1 LIAYAKIA
9 TGYGSGTSST
19 TYTGAGN
26 CEGST
31 FASYDYN
38 DCDSYQIKPL
48 YDSIEIFQKEIGRLL
63 KIYKSQWIL
72 RQGFKFRFDVPKR
85 IYYRSNVFFRKIL
98 RCNRKGIGL
107 RLKFSK

>member
-1 LIAYAKIA
+1 LIAYAKI
-9 TGYGSGTSST
+9 TTSYGSGTSST
-19 TYTGAGN
+19 TYTETGD

-31 FASYDYN
+31 FVSYDYN
-38 DCDSYQIKPL
+38 DYDSYEIEPL
-48 YDSIEIFQKEIGRLL
+48 YDSIEIFQKEIERLF

-72 RQGFKFRFDVPKR
+72 RQGFKFRFDVPKK
-85 IYYRSNVFFRKIL
+85 IYYRSNIFFRKIL